1 MEFIDPDL
9 ILACTGFSEEDLL
22 ALYGEGDST
31 TSQSQDSNEKSEEG
45 EGEGDEQTE
54 GRDDSDGED

>member
-31 TSQSQDSNEKSEEG
+31 TS
-45 EGEGDEQTE
+45 
-54 GRDDSDGED
+54 